1 MLKTNAL
8 KERRKQRT
16 RSRIRKAG
24 AGRPRLSIF
33 RSNKNIYAQVI
44 DDLQGNTGVS
54 ASSMEKELRDRL
66 KSGSTKDAAAAVGKL
81 VAERAVAKGL
91 NDVVFDRGS
100 YLFHGRV
107 KALAD
112 AAREAGLKF

>member
-33 RSNKNIYAQVI
+33 RSNKNIYAQVV
-44 DDLQGNTGVS
+44 DDLQGNTVVS
-54 ASSMEKELRDRL
+54 ASSMEKAIAGRPEVGFNQGC
-66 KSGSTKDAAAAVGKL
+66 GSCCWQAC
-81 VAERAVAKGL
+81 R
-91 NDVVFDRGS
+91 
-100 YLFHGRV
+100 
-107 KALAD
+107 
-112 AAREAGLKF
+112 